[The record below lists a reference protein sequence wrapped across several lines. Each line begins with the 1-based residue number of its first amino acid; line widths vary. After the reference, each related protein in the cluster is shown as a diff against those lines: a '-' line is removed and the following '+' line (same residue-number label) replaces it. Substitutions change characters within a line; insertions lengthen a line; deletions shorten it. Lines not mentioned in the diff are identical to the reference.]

1 MALSDILFETLD
13 QLEALE
19 RLGPDR
25 YDGYNP
31 AEFQRLHE
39 QFYRMMINSM
49 RILQLH
55 SDQFPPV
62 NDVAFFERAMHMI
75 REDDQRPWEVLR
87 EELKAELQRP
97 ILIPPDDQGRRID
110 VDSSTSASRADR
122 AELPSDE
129 SRQIH
134 IPDDDGPNSE
144 PHA

>member
-1 MALSDILFETLD
+1 MALSDILLESLD

-19 RLGPDR
+19 RIGPYR
-25 YDGYNP
+25 YDGYTP

-55 SDQFPPV
+55 GDQFPPV
-62 NDVAFFERAMHMI
+62 NDVAFFERAMQMI

-97 ILIPPDDQGRRID
+97 ILIPPDDQGRWID
-110 VDSSTSASRADR
+110 LDSSTSSSSAERAQ
-122 AELPSDE
+122 LPSDE

-134 IPDDDGPNSE
+134 IPPDEGPVR
-144 PHA
+144 